1 MPAKRARRTT
11 YHHGAL
17 DRALLAAAIAL
28 LAENDVEGVTL
39 REVARRVGV
48 SHAAAYR
55 HFEDKPALLAAV
67 AREGWEEL
75 GKQMASVVT
84 AKGAAD
90 KRTSAERFL
99 ELGAAYVTYALEH
112 PAHYRVM
119 TGARLNE
126 SGRFPELDAAMA
138 VVVRLVE
145 TEVKGAMKEGA
156 LPEARP
162 IDHAMRLWALAHGYV
177 SLVSLGRIQVKPEKA
192 VSYFGAL
199 LRPMLEG

>member
-1 MPAKRARRTT
+1 MPAKRRTT

-17 DRALLAAAIAL
+17 DRALLTAAIAL

-75 GKQMASVVT
+75 GKEMAGVVT
-84 AKGAAD
+84 AKE
-90 KRTSAERFL
+90 KRTAAERFVG
-99 ELGAAYVTYALEH
+99 LGAAYVAYALEH

-145 TEVKGAMKEGA
+145 AEVVGAMKEGA
-156 LPEARP
+156 LPQARP

-177 SLVSLGRIQVKPEKA
+177 SLVSLGRIQVKPAKA
-192 VSYFGAL
+192 VSYFSAL
-199 LRPMLEG
+199 MQPMFER